1 MSPNIGKGHVWPWF
15 PKTMRGA
22 YVQWSTHALPQ
33 DVDAHPLVFLDRDGV
48 LNLGRQGYVNSPEE
62 LELLPGA
69 AEGVGALRR
78 AGYLICVVTNQSAI
92 SRGKWDHHRLTEIHT
107 TLLDALKFNDP
118 DASIDLI
125 ITCPHKYEDG
135 CQCRKPMPGMLLL
148 GRSLLR
154 DTATPFL
161 KHGSH
166 IHEIPHFDV
175 DWWGEKPVAAHPL
188 DAMVGDRRSDMG
200 AGWSQGLRLFR
211 VNQYRGLTDAVE
223 RILDESDIGD
233 RFQP

>member
-1 MSPNIGKGHVWPWF
+1 
-15 PKTMRGA
+15 MRGA
-22 YVQWSTHALPQ
+22 YVQLSAGEIGRQ
-33 DVDAHPLVFLDRDGV
+33 VDDKPLIFLDRDGV
-48 LNLGRQGYVNSPEE
+48 LNLGRQGYVNTPAE

-107 TLLDALKFNDP
+107 TLVNSLK
-118 DASIDLI
+118 SIDSDAEIDLL
-125 ITCPHKYEDG
+125 ITCPHKYEDR
-135 CQCRKPMPGMLLL
+135 CRCRKPMPGMLLL
-148 GRSLLR
+148 GRNLLNQKSPR
-154 DTATPFL
+154 IVEHVSDL
-161 KHGSH
+161 
-166 IHEIPHFDV
+166 HEIPEFDV
-175 DWWGEKPVAAHPL
+175 DWWGEKPPSMHPL

-200 AGWSQGLRLFR
+200 AGWSQGLRLFH

-223 RILDESDIGD
+223 RILDESDTGD